1 MLITFSGLDGAGK
14 STLIE
19 WLRSALEEQRHRVA
33 VLHLE
38 HDVGVYAAV
47 RRLREGAARLAWR
60 RSGSAT
66 PAASRGPIATLLRR
80 IRHAVVWSKVV
91 RRLIY
96 PLDVAV
102 FLCYRAYIEG
112 IRGQVLI
119 MDRYFY
125 DILVDV
131 SSERARW
138 WIRWLKRI
146 TPTPMLPLLL
156 DTGPEEAYARK
167 GEYSVAYLRDRW
179 TAYGEVFP
187 WVRGGVRLRNDDPGA
202 ARAALRQVVF
212 WRMGDAR
219 SASPAVLGQP

>member
-1 MLITFSGLDGAGK
+1 VGGRTPVAGPAGAYRDARAAVTQLPQRAPYPLRQHRLRAYIAIDYRRDPPARVLLDRRSTTPAHRRTPPGMLITFSGLDGAGK

-60 RSGSAT
+60 RSGSAA

-119 MDRYFY
+119 MDRYVY

-138 WIRWLKRI
+138 WIRWLERI
-146 TPTPMLPLLL
+146 TPPPMLPLLC
-156 DTGPEEAYARK
+156 
-167 GEYSVAYLRDRW
+167 
-179 TAYGEVFP
+179 
-187 WVRGGVRLRNDDPGA
+187 
-202 ARAALRQVVF
+202 
-212 WRMGDAR
+212 DA
-219 SASPAVLGQP
+219 